1 MQDNEGKQKTQ
12 ATAEADVA
20 PAFSP
25 DFGRAVYCVLGL
37 PVDAITPNQAV
48 DRIAASI
55 RERRRCFLSTLN
67 MTFVTTSRVDPEF
80 WDSIMR
86 SDLSI
91 ADGMPLVWMSRVLGL
106 PIQRVT
112 GSDLFASLMEG
123 AAGRLTVYF
132 FGGAEGTARAA
143 CERMNRLG
151 GSMRC
156 SGYDFPGY
164 GSLEEMSNSR
174 IFQQINNAGAD
185 ILTVSIGTKKGQL
198 WISRNERN
206 LASPIVWY
214 GGAAV
219 NFVAGTVKRAP
230 AVLSRS
236 GFEWL
241 WRIKEEPSLWSRYFA
256 DLKALVRLFTFHII
270 PCVAYRIIHRPTDVD
285 LKTARLEVFKGDLLY
300 TLRFSGPWTERNLD
314 PAREAFRRA
323 AEDAADLV
331 LDLED
336 LTYADAAFLGL
347 IMIACGYQSRTR
359 RGFSISSASKNAR
372 TILRLHGCEL
382 LVSRWAR
389 KRQRSYASQDCAR
402 PATD

>member
-1 MQDNEGKQKTQ
+1 
-12 ATAEADVA
+12 
-20 PAFSP
+20 
-25 DFGRAVYCVLGL
+25 
-37 PVDAITPNQAV
+37 
-48 DRIAASI
+48 
-55 RERRRCFLSTLN
+55 
-67 MTFVTTSRVDPEF
+67 
-80 WDSIMR
+80 
-86 SDLSI
+86 
-91 ADGMPLVWMSRVLGL
+91 
-106 PIQRVT
+106 
-112 GSDLFASLMEG
+112 
-123 AAGRLTVYF
+123 
-132 FGGAEGTARAA
+132 
-143 CERMNRLG
+143 MNRLG

-164 GSLEEMSNSR
+164 GSLEEMSNSG

-230 AVLSRS
+230 AVLSRC

-285 LKTARLEVFKGDLLY
+285 LKTARLEVFKGDVLY
-300 TLRFSGPWTERNLD
+300 TLRFSGPWTERNLS
-314 PAREAFRRA
+314 PARQAFRRA

-347 IMIACGYQSRTR
+347 IMIAYGYQSRTQ
-359 RGFSISSASKNAR
+359 RGFSMYSASKTVR
-372 TILRLHGCEL
+372 TILHLHGCEFL
-382 LVSRWAR
+382 MNTRNGR
-389 KRQRSYASQDCAR
+389 EEGKGPR
-402 PATD
+402 